1 LLISFLTWTE
11 INKSAGKTFLNFTMP
26 SFKDIQDAHER
37 IRPFIHRTPILSNA
51 SLNKLSGAELF
62 FKCEN
67 FQKAGS
73 FKIRGATNTVLQL
86 TQEELDR
93 GIVTASS
100 GNHGAALSMA
110 VSNRGGKTTVV
121 MPNNT
126 PKMKVDNVER
136 NGGEIVWCE
145 PVQESREKVLK
156 ELLAETGAVLVHPYN
171 DERIIAGQGTA
182 AKELLE
188 DHPDLDMIISPVS
201 GGGLL
206 SGTLCSGKEMKP
218 EILVYGAEPEEADD
232 AYRSFQSGEIQANET
247 TNTICDGL
255 RAQIGTIPFPIIQEK
270 VDGIITV
277 TEEEII
283 DAMSM
288 IWERMKIIVE
298 PSSTITLAVI
308 LKRKELFA
316 GQKVGLILSGGNVDL
331 GEIPF

>member
-1 LLISFLTWTE
+1 
-11 INKSAGKTFLNFTMP
+11 MP

-37 IRPFIHRTPILSNA
+37 IRPFIHRTSVLSNA

-206 SGTLCSGKEMKP
+206 SGTLCSAKEMKP

>member
-1 LLISFLTWTE
+1 MLISFLTWTE